1 MSKHSRPTYLVDIPR
16 DKVTEMN
23 ESAPTKRHR
32 LSLGAGPL
40 HITELGPPA
49 AMPLVFLHGVLANS
63 TLWTRVATRLAND
76 HRCLLLDLPLGAHPE
91 PMAADADLSPSGVV
105 SVVIDALDML
115 GIERA
120 VLVGNDSG
128 GALCQMMVASH
139 PHRLSGLVLTSSD
152 AYGTWLP
159 FMFKPLELVAFVPGL
174 LRIVARLLQ
183 WPPLRRSPFV
193 FGWLSKQITA
203 EESAAFVKPLA
214 QAHWARRDL
223 GKFLRGISPRLTRR
237 AAQRFAD
244 FQTPVLVLWSRDD
257 RLLPLRL
264 AERLSRD
271 LPRSHLEVVPDAY
284 TFSPIDAP
292 EAVALAIDRFVRTL
306 P

>member
-1 MSKHSRPTYLVDIPR
+1 MI
-16 DKVTEMN
+16 EN
-23 ESAPTKRHR
+23 SAPTTRHR
-32 LSLGAGPL
+32 LPLAAGPML
-40 HITELGPPA
+40 VTELGPPA
-49 AMPLVFLHGVLANS
+49 AIPIVFLHGVLANS
-63 TLWTRVATRLAND
+63 TLWTRVATRLARD

-91 PMAADADLSPSGVV
+91 PMGADADLSPSGVV

-115 GIERA
+115 GIDRA
-120 VLVGNDSG
+120 ILVGNDSG

-139 PHRLSGLVLTSSD
+139 PSRLRGLVLTSSD
-152 AYGTWLP
+152 AYETWLP
-159 FMFKPLELVAFVPGL
+159 FMFKPLEIVAFVPGI

-183 WPPLRRSPFV
+183 WPPLRRSPLV
-193 FGWLSKQITA
+193 FGWLSKHITD
-203 EESAAFVKPLA
+203 EESAAFVRSLA
-214 QAHWARRDL
+214 EVRWARRDL

-237 AAQRFAD
+237 AAQHFAD
-244 FQTPVLVLWSRDD
+244 FQAPVLVLWSRDD

-271 LPRSHLEVVPDAY
+271 LPQARLEVVPDAY

-292 EAVALAIDRFVRTL
+292 EAVALAIDRFARSL

>member
-1 MSKHSRPTYLVDIPR
+1 
-16 DKVTEMN
+16 
-23 ESAPTKRHR
+23 
-32 LSLGAGPL
+32 
-40 HITELGPPA
+40 
-49 AMPLVFLHGVLANS
+49 
-63 TLWTRVATRLAND
+63 
-76 HRCLLLDLPLGAHPE
+76 
-91 PMAADADLSPSGVV
+91 V

-193 FGWLSKQITA
+193 FGWLSKRITDA
-203 EESAAFVKPLA
+203 ESAALVRTLA
-214 QAHWARRDL
+214 QAPWARRDL

-237 AAQRFAD
+237 AARRFAD
-244 FQTPVLVLWSRDD
+244 FQAPVLVLWSRED
-257 RLLPLRL
+257 RLLPTRL
-264 AERLSRD
+264 AERLASD
-271 LPRSHLEVVPDAY
+271 LPRARLEFVADAY

-292 EAVALAIDRFVRTL
+292 EAVALAIDRLVQEL